1 MRTVSEFPN
10 GRNPSWA
17 GGKRRFLRLLHGAM
31 FLTIAMFGMV
41 FAGQVYAQGAGGQ
54 SVSTPPKP
62 EGYILPAANRPPD
75 ANDRLLMSDRRTRSQ
90 NFDKANAE
98 RMLKIA
104 DETSKLLIL
113 TEDLKARMDKI
124 GRGPYPPEVAR
135 EMQVIETL
143 AHDVQE
149 KMKLTVG
156 GS

>member
-1 MRTVSEFPN
+1 
-10 GRNPSWA
+10 
-17 GGKRRFLRLLHGAM
+17 
-31 FLTIAMFGMV
+31 MFGM
-41 FAGQVYAQGAGGQ
+41 ACARQVHAQGVGGQ

-62 EGYILPAANRPPD
+62 EGYIIPEANRPPD
-75 ANDRLLMSDRRTRSQ
+75 ANDRLLMSDRRARNQ
-90 NFDKANAE
+90 NFDKANAD

-104 DETSKLLIL
+104 DETAKLLIL

-124 GRGPYPPEVAR
+124 GRGPYPPEVAK
-135 EMQVIETL
+135 EMQVIEIL